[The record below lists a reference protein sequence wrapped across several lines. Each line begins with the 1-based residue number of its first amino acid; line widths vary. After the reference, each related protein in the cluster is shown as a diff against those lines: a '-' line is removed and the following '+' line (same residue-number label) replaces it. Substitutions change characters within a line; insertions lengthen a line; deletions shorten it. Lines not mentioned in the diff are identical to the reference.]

1 MVKKDLAEIGHVITM
16 KLDAPESPANAMKK
30 SLSSFIG
37 QVSTVLNPE
46 PDDEDDT
53 EVILSSGDTTM
64 LSTYKVI

>member
-1 MVKKDLAEIGHVITM
+1 MLK
-16 KLDAPESPANAMKK
+16 PA
-30 SLSSFIG
+30 G

-64 LSTYKVI
+64 LSTYKVIVKKKLYPNPFLS

>member
-1 MVKKDLAEIGHVITM
+1 MFWFYIT
-16 KLDAPESPANAMKK
+16 
-30 SLSSFIG
+30 G

-64 LSTYKVI
+64 LSTYKVYLQICI